1 MQARNGTKL
10 HLILSC
16 PLVLNSSAT
25 GARDAFQIASAS
37 FLMHCGQT
45 KSASENGLEK
55 AASVVPVILAV
66 SLSRSSEEH
75 AADSSGEENG
85 NEPTSSDFAPVQI
98 YDEDINIR
106 LLVCCEASGLVCFI
120 YSPVGCEKTC

>member
-1 MQARNGTKL
+1 M
-10 HLILSC
+10 
-16 PLVLNSSAT
+16 
-25 GARDAFQIASAS
+25 
-37 FLMHCGQT
+37 
-45 KSASENGLEK
+45 
-55 AASVVPVILAV
+55 VPVILAV
-66 SLSRSSEEH
+66 PLSRSSEEH

-120 YSPVGCEKTC
+120 DSPVGCEKTC